1 MVSISQALGS
11 VARGIGRGI
20 HDSYRLGG
28 KTMIVAPA
36 IVALVVVPEFVQHIV
51 EITMGMFDSRAT
63 AHVLAQSPLR
73 WDFGYVKLAGF
84 LLAMIFTARLWAME
98 GSVSRAVRIAPLALG
113 LIILSI
119 AVFMFVGFGI
129 QIAGRAIGP
138 RAEALALIVSG
149 VLQLMVIVWV
159 VGQVI
164 EDHTVTLWGSLTSYV
179 PTAGV
184 MAILLFAAFAPSQA
198 LHGLDH
204 KLAMEQPRAI
214 VWALMTFDAIVVGLL
229 AALVG
234 SAMFVGYRLRPTW
247 RGWSNKS
254 RRTREYPAS
263 DVSGETQANFKAMIG
278 TVPAVIDPIEPPSNG
293 S

>member
-20 HDSYRLGG
+20 YDSYRLGG

-73 WDFGYVKLAGF
+73 WAFGYVKLAGF

-184 MAILLFAAFAPSQA
+184 MSILLFAAFAPSQA

-214 VWALMTFDAIVVGLL
+214 VWALMTFDALVVGLL

-254 RRTREYPAS
+254 RPAPEYPRS
-263 DVSGETQANFKAMIG
+263 SGSAR
-278 TVPAVIDPIEPPSNG
+278 V
-293 S
+293 